1 MTIPELQY
9 LRESEDK
16 VEFKEAKNNFPYNG
30 GSHKEQ
36 ENRRKCYLGYI
47 VALANEG
54 GGKLIFGM
62 DDSYPHNVVG
72 SNFVEGKLGEL
83 EDGVYEKLEIRVRL
97 EELFDENGLRVLVS
111 HIPSRPIGKMLKFEG
126 VPLMR
131 VGDSLRNMSDEE
143 MFAILSEQEPDF
155 SAKIVKDFSLEDIDD
170 EAFSVLKDS
179 YTIKQRNPLFAQLSK
194 TQILSDLKQRTNYKT
209 KLIAL
214 GGITLENQYFAYE
227 NRAEG
232 VAFLGSIW
240 GDENPLK
247 IFEKCIQKGHL
258 C

>member
-131 VGDSLRNMSDEE
+131 VGDSLRNMSDCT
-143 MFAILSEQEPDF
+143 S
-155 SAKIVKDFSLEDIDD
+155 S
-170 EAFSVLKDS
+170 
-179 YTIKQRNPLFAQLSK
+179 N
-194 TQILSDLKQRTNYKT
+194 
-209 KLIAL
+209 
-214 GGITLENQYFAYE
+214 
-227 NRAEG
+227 
-232 VAFLGSIW
+232 
-240 GDENPLK
+240 
-247 IFEKCIQKGHL
+247 
-258 C
+258 

>member
-83 EDGVYEKLEIRVRL
+83 EDGVYEKLEIRVRI
-97 EELFDENGLRVLVS
+97 EELFDENGLRLLVS
-111 HIPSRPIGKMLKFEG
+111 NIPSRPVGKMLKFEG
-126 VPLMR
+126 SHSSLFPLSSNNETEKALDFPFSSCT
-131 VGDSLRNMSDEE
+131 VTISPIVLISTLPLDQPPSCLLT
-143 MFAILSEQEPDF
+143 FA
-155 SAKIVKDFSLEDIDD
+155 
-170 EAFSVLKDS
+170 
-179 YTIKQRNPLFAQLSK
+179 K
-194 TQILSDLKQRTNYKT
+194 T
-209 KLIAL
+209 
-214 GGITLENQYFAYE
+214 F
-227 NRAEG
+227 
-232 VAFLGSIW
+232 
-240 GDENPLK
+240 
-247 IFEKCIQKGHL
+247 
-258 C
+258 